1 MSSLEIIQENG
12 ESKDEAK
19 VEIPFD
25 RDVFSLISDVDPETG
40 LSFAWLDI
48 RQKLMDGVP
57 PGDVLVDI
65 FEYYQEK
72 NPKMDAWLN
81 FQLALSMFTKEELD
95 GPMNRNGRKKLEQAV
110 KKLIAKRSKKPM
122 QEMNQFMFENQGLF
136 K

>member
-1 MSSLEIIQENG
+1 
-12 ESKDEAK
+12 
-19 VEIPFD
+19 
-25 RDVFSLISDVDPETG
+25 
-40 LSFAWLDI
+40 
-48 RQKLMDGVP
+48 
-57 PGDVLVDI
+57 
-65 FEYYQEK
+65 
-72 NPKMDAWLN
+72 MDAWLN

>member
-1 MSSLEIIQENG
+1 MNSVEIIQENG

-72 NPKMDAWLN
+72 KS
-81 FQLALSMFTKEELD
+81 QD
-95 GPMNRNGRKKLEQAV
+95 GCMVKFSARPIYVYQGRA
-110 KKLIAKRSKKPM
+110 
-122 QEMNQFMFENQGLF
+122 
-136 K
+136 